1 MSEDS
6 DAEKTE
12 SASPKR
18 LEQAREEGDVPRS
31 REVATFT
38 VLMASGCCLW
48 FAGDAIVRRL
58 TAVMVS
64 GLSLDREQI
73 LNPDAM
79 MLRIGYDVGSVL
91 LTCLPYAVAIMVVA
105 LASPL
110 LVGGWLFSAKAFMP
124 KFSKLNPNLMIL
136 RVASDVTSVLLTC
149 LPYAVAIMVVALASP
164 LLVGGWLFSSKAFT
178 PNFGKL
184 NPIRG
189 LGNMVSKNALVELLK
204 ALAKTLVVGF
214 VAWMV
219 MQHYKD
225 AVLGLSVES
234 LKAGSAHL
242 ISLLISAFLIIV
254 GALGLIAAIDGP
266 YQMWHYANKMKMT
279 LQEVKQEAKESD
291 GNPQIK
297 QKIRQLQHEMSRRRM
312 MADVPTADVVVTNP
326 THYAVAL
333 KYGEN
338 SRGAPQVV
346 AKGADAV
353 AARIRELAGEHK
365 VAILEAPAL
374 ARALYKHTEIGDE
387 IPEALYGAVAEVLA
401 YVFQV
406 RNYKAG
412 GRYPDRPTKLAVPP
426 EMDPLNPASQQKPDS
441 TR

>member
-1 MSEDS
+1 MSDDS

-12 SASPKR
+12 AASPKR

-64 GLSLDREQI
+64 GLTLEREQI

-91 LTCLPYAVAIMVVA
+91 LTCLPYALAIMLVA
-105 LASPL
+105 LASP
-110 LVGGWLFSAKAFMP
+110 V
-124 KFSKLNPNLMIL
+124 
-136 RVASDVTSVLLTC
+136 
-149 LPYAVAIMVVALASP
+149 
-164 LLVGGWLFSSKAFT
+164 LVGGWLFSSKAFA

-189 LGNMVSKNALVELLK
+189 LGNMFSKNALVELLK
-204 ALAKTLVVGF
+204 AVAKTIVVGV

-219 MQHYKD
+219 MQHQKD

-234 LKAGSAHL
+234 LRSGSAHL
-242 ISLLISAFLIIV
+242 ISLLITAFLLIV

-266 YQMWHYANKMKMT
+266 YQMWHYANKMKMS

-297 QKIRQLQHEMSRRRM
+297 AKIRQMQHEMSRRRM

-346 AKGADAV
+346 AKGIDEV
-353 AARIRELAGEHK
+353 AAKIRELAGEHK

-374 ARALYKHTEIGDE
+374 ARALYQHTDIGDE

-401 YVFQV
+401 YVFQL
-406 RNYKAG
+406 RSYG
-412 GRYPDRPTKLAVPP
+412 SGHGQRPDKPKKLDVPP
-426 EMDPLNPASQQKPDS
+426 ELDPLDPASQVKTAADKNKGS
-441 TR
+441 TP